1 MLFTWVCKGEDG
13 QQHSAKTGTTSD
25 VCKQD
30 TVGPSSGLKDGVASE
45 SGLGLHTL
53 IAKQQNEFAGIWSSP
68 EKQAEE
74 CSKAYDAF
82 PIMLSFLQAVLS

>member
-53 IAKQQNEFAGIWSSP
+53 IAKQQNE
-68 EKQAEE
+68 
-74 CSKAYDAF
+74 
-82 PIMLSFLQAVLS
+82 VLHLLIFSVYVPLLMNVQQCF